1 MTYDFD
7 TLISRKGS
15 GDLMHEA
22 LLPRWKRDDLLP
34 MWVADMNFPVCPAI
48 IQALKARLD
57 HPILGYT
64 VEPKDYF
71 PAIHDWVLSHHGWAI
86 QRDWVRF
93 IPGIVKGIG
102 IICNLFVKPDEKV
115 IVMPPV
121 YHPFHLTPQGNHREV
136 VWNPLRKREDGYY
149 DIDFDHLEQVCDDK
163 CRVLLLCNP
172 HNPGGLVWTKETLQR
187 LADFCFDHHLLVVS
201 DEIHADMP
209 LFGHQ
214 HTPFASVS
222 DKAAAISITFQAP
235 TKTFNIAGIVSA
247 YAIVPNENIRKVFFD
262 WLAANEFD
270 EPHLFAPIAT
280 IAAFR
285 EGEAWRKQMIHY
297 VESNILFVETFCQ
310 EHMPAIK
317 PLRPQASFL
326 IWLDC
331 RALHLSHD
339 ELLHLFIDEAHLA
352 LNDGE
357 MFGPGGEGYMRLNVG
372 CPRKL
377 VEQALQQLC
386 EAVQHHV

>member
-48 IQALKARLD
+48 IQALKTRLE

-64 VEPKDYF
+64 VEPKNYF
-71 PAIHDWVLSHHGWAI
+71 LAIHDWVLSHHGWAI
-86 QRDWVRF
+86 QREWVRF

-262 WLAANEFD
+262 WLAANELD

-297 VESNILFVETFCQ
+297 VESNILFVETFCK

>member
-48 IQALKARLD
+48 IQALKTRLE

-86 QRDWVRF
+86 QREWVRF

-209 LFGHQ
+209 LFSHQ

-297 VESNILFVETFCQ
+297 VESNILFVETFCK

-339 ELLHLFIDEAHLA
+339 ELLHLVIDEAHLA
-352 LNDGE
+352 RHDGE
-357 MFGPGGEGYMRLNVG
+357 MFGPG
-372 CPRKL
+372 
-377 VEQALQQLC
+377 
-386 EAVQHHV
+386 